1 PLATFLQGN
10 GGVQPQPI
18 TGDQITMTFL
28 TPFDK
33 QWADFLLKVFIGRS
47 LSQGNTCEKKVNS
60 NLRVKHW
67 HGESFP
73 QFIKLAI
80 LLSLEMKHKQGGNG
94 F

>member
-1 PLATFLQGN
+1 MGHRGHFQFPLSFDGLNEKRSFGMQGDYRFAPLATFLQGN

-47 LSQGNTCEKKVNS
+47 LSQGNTCEK
-60 NLRVKHW
+60 R
-67 HGESFP
+67 
-73 QFIKLAI
+73 
-80 LLSLEMKHKQGGNG
+80 
-94 F
+94 